1 MLAIEQSTSDFGK
14 LKNLSLGNPINRG
27 PWEFPRK
34 SKLQGSYVRLELLT
48 DEHIDDLWSFASAA
62 PESFTYLRY
71 GPFQTREQL
80 AELISDLSSR
90 EDQPFYAV
98 LGKLGRAEGWLSI
111 CDVYQ
116 GDGAFEIGSIWFAP
130 SLQGSREAR
139 EAIFLLM
146 CLGMDDFHYERLV
159 WRCQAQN
166 EDSFH
171 AAINLGFKHEGTW
184 RNAMV
189 YDNWQRD
196 VAWFSILRSE
206 WPLCRTAFEEWF
218 RPENFDEDW
227 QQRRRLQDLRRVAGT
242 Q

>member
-1 MLAIEQSTSDFGK
+1 MLAFIWCTSVFER
-14 LKNLSLGNPINRG
+14 LQVLSLGNPINRG
-27 PWEFPRK
+27 PWDFPRRQNLRGK
-34 SKLQGSYVRLELLT
+34 YVRLEPLAE
-48 DEHIDDLWSFASAA
+48 EHMDDLWSFASAA
-62 PESFTYLRY
+62 PDSFSYLRY

-80 AELISDLSSR
+80 AELISDLSTR
-90 EDQPFYAV
+90 EDQPFWAV
-98 LGKLGRAEGWLSI
+98 IGAQGRAEGWLSI

-116 GDGAFEIGSIWFAP
+116 SDGAFEIGSIWFAP
-130 SLQGSREAR
+130 SLQGSREGR

-166 EDSFH
+166 EGSFR

-196 VAWFSILRSE
+196 IAWFSILRSE
-206 WPLCRTAFEEWF
+206 WSSCRTAFEEWF
-218 RPENFDEDW
+218 SPDNFDENGK
-227 QQRRRLQDLRRVAGT
+227 QIKRLQDLRRGAET
-242 Q
+242 R